1 MKLKYSKNK
10 MYLEA
15 LLVCVKYADYFT
27 YFLDYNQKYFDD
39 LLVVTME
46 NDEQTIELCK
56 KRDVRYTF
64 TNRLGP
70 QFNKGKAI
78 NDGFAKLSL
87 RDWILITDA
96 DMIFPDNFRKRLE
109 TEKLNKD
116 FLYGACRCNF
126 RTFKEWNNYLAL
138 DTAGRDALIAD
149 RNEQWREWKSR
160 RKKIVGYFQLFNIQ
174 SFGFDRNKVKYSE
187 DSPTANVSDR
197 YFYLLWEKKH
207 RRMINS
213 FDLIHFAHRT
223 GADGKNWRGR
233 VGNDFGLK

>member
-1 MKLKYSKNK
+1 
-10 MYLEA
+10 MYLEG
-15 LLVCVKYADYFT
+15 LIICVRYADYFT
-27 YFLDYNQKYFDD
+27 YFLDYNQEYFDD
-39 LLVVTME
+39 LIIVTME
-46 NDEQTIELCK
+46 EDEETIKLCK
-56 KRDVRYTF
+56 ERCVRYTF

-78 NDGFAKLSL
+78 NDGFRKMSL

-96 DMIFPDNFRKRLE
+96 DMIYPDNFRERLE
-109 TEKLNKD
+109 KENLNKD

-126 RTFKEWNNYLAL
+126 RTWKEWEEYLSL
-138 DTAGRDALIAD
+138 DTVGRDKMVAD
-149 RNEQWREWKSR
+149 RNEKYRKWKSR

-187 DSPTANVSDR
+187 ESPTANVSDR
-197 YFYLLWEKKH
+197 YFYLRWPKSK

-213 FDLIHFAHRT
+213 FDLVHFAHRK

-233 VGNDFGLK
+233 RGKDFGLK